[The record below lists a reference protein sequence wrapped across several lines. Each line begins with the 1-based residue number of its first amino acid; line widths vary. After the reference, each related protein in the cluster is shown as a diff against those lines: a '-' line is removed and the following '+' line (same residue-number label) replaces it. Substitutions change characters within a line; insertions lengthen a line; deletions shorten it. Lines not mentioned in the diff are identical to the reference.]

1 VKNIFPFC
9 PEPPDWNL
17 DWQEINRAFNWVS
30 IMQDCPQDSIHH
42 AEGNV
47 WIHTRMVCEAMISN
61 PEWRSLDAKSQVT
74 LFVAALMHDV
84 AKPYCTREEDG
95 RITSRGHSN
104 RGEKI
109 ARAILWHMGVPF
121 DVREQVCALIRYH
134 QTPFF
139 LIERTGSLGLAIEI
153 SQTARCDYLAMV
165 AKADILGRT
174 CTDQQRLLDNI
185 SLFSEFCRDQQC
197 FDRPR
202 QFPSD
207 HSRFL
212 YFRKEDRDP
221 DYLAYDDTRCE
232 VVVMSGLPGA
242 GKDKWIRENAYDLP
256 VISLD
261 DLRREMKI
269 AATDNQGPVISAAR
283 ELARQYLRRQQSF
296 VWNATN
302 LSRQIRAKTI
312 DLCAAYNARVRII
325 YVEAPE
331 ATLYEQ
337 NRQRED
343 SVPVAVIESL
353 IERWEMPDLT
363 EAHRV
368 DFVVNE

>member
-1 VKNIFPFC
+1 
-9 PEPPDWNL
+9 
-17 DWQEINRAFNWVS
+17 
-30 IMQDCPQDSIHH
+30 MQSCPQDSIHH

-47 WIHTRMVCEAMISN
+47 WIHTKMVCQAMIAN
-61 PEWRSLDAKSQVT
+61 EEWRSLDDKARAT
-74 LFVAALMHDV
+74 LFAAALMHDI

-95 RITSRGHSN
+95 RITSRGHSA

-109 ARAILWHMGVPF
+109 ARALLWRMGISF
-121 DVREQVCALIRYH
+121 DVREQICALIRYH

-139 LIERTGSLGLAIEI
+139 LIERADSGSLAIEV

-165 AKADILGRT
+165 ARADALGRN
-174 CTDQQRLLDNI
+174 CSDQQRLLDNI
-185 SLFSEFCRDQQC
+185 SLFSDYCSDQQC
-197 FDRPR
+197 LDRPR

-212 YFRKEDRDP
+212 YFRRADRDP

-232 VVVMSGLPGA
+232 VVLMSGLPGA
-242 GKDKWIRENAYDLP
+242 GKDSWIEEHLSGWP

-261 DLRREMKI
+261 ELRQEMKV
-269 AATDNQGPVISAAR
+269 AATDNQGPVISVAR
-283 ELARQYLRRQQSF
+283 ERARAYLRRHQSF

-302 LSRQIRAKTI
+302 LSRQLRAKTI
-312 DLCAAYNARVRII
+312 DLCAAYNARVRIV
-325 YVEAPE
+325 YVEMPE
-331 ATLYEQ
+331 KRLYEQ

-343 SVPVAVIESL
+343 SVPFAVIESL
-353 IERWEMPDLT
+353 LERWELPDLT

-368 DFVVNE
+368 DYVVSE